1 MVNAAF
7 AAVEAPMPCWVGS
20 QRLHVA
26 NAGWARWTPV
36 HLAAIVA
43 HLLGGA
49 GLRLANKG
57 RVTINVFGSDML
69 VIATMPFL
77 RNRSRWVGLLGV
89 PSIGA
94 RMRGIGCVSIFD
106 SRPQ

>member
-20 QRLHVA
+20 QRLHVV

-49 GLRLANKG
+49 GLLLANKG
-57 RVTINVFGSDML
+57 RVTIIVFGSDML
-69 VIATMPFL
+69 VIAMMPFL
-77 RNRSRWVGLLGV
+77 AQQIALRWGCSVCPQSGL
-89 PSIGA
+89 
-94 RMRGIGCVSIFD
+94 GCGG
-106 SRPQ
+106 